1 MGQIATNSLAFS
13 VNQNVPDADWNGMA
27 MATNLSGMSGTIFD
41 VSVRLNLTG
50 GYNGDLY
57 GYLTHDSGFAVLLNR
72 VGQSSSNSFG
82 YADAGF
88 LSLTLNDAA
97 PAGDVHFYG
106 GNGGLALGG
115 LFAPDGRAVHPV
127 TTPAAS
133 FDAALRGATLVSFQG
148 LSPNGEWTLFLADLS
163 LGQEST
169 LVSWGLDLVTIPEP
183 AAWMACLVGF
193 ALLGLRKLRLR

>member
-1 MGQIATNSLAFS
+1 MPHLPGTFISTEAT
-13 VNQNVPDADWNGMA
+13 
-27 MATNLSGMSGTIFD
+27 
-41 VSVRLNLTG
+41 
-50 GYNGDLY
+50 
-57 GYLTHDSGFAVLLNR
+57 
-72 VGQSSSNSFG
+72 
-82 YADAGF
+82 
-88 LSLTLNDAA
+88 AA
-97 PAGDVHFYG
+97 WLWAACSRPTV
-106 GNGGLALGG
+106 
-115 LFAPDGRAVHPV
+115 RAVHPV